1 MRLHRKEVIRLGGL
15 CGFFKKGNKSQKRE
29 KTKKMGFGFLG
40 LKNSGEVTKKY
51 VRKLMEDEDCFKF
64 PKFLNL
70 KFL

>member
-1 MRLHRKEVIRLGGL
+1 
-15 CGFFKKGNKSQKRE
+15 
-29 KTKKMGFGFLG
+29 MGFGVLG

-64 PKFLNL
+64 REFIRL